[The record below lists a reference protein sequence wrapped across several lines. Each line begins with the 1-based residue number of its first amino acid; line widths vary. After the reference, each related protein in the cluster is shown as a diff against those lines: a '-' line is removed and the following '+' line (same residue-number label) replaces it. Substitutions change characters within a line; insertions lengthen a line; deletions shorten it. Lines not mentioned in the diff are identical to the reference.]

1 MIEKIIPSKY
11 VQMYM
16 SKENI
21 QLQDIDL
28 ATIIYHAPLPVSQTH
43 QLLKELATKTEN
55 PDLKK
60 QIDQRLAYDQMSI
73 ERFLNNDG
81 SCFYETYASDGNIIG
96 HFATID
102 LAKNHALSLG
112 TVFSVQKYQIIGLC
126 KDIIVPHYAY
136 NPRLFSKGTTGAQ
149 SYTGDAISGC
159 RYDVAGQLLDCWS
172 YEMTAEETAIIE
184 DWGANR
190 FEWRFVRLPNPFEYG
205 DAVRSTNTNRMGVV
219 RTSQDEWKQLLQTVE
234 EGKLVCD
241 YTDASITVEF
251 PEKDG
256 VHSHEHIQPIYLE
269 KYNQRENHNG
279 KN

>member
-1 MIEKIIPSKY
+1 MIERIIPSTY
-11 VQMYM
+11 VRKHM

-55 PDLKK
+55 SDLKK
-60 QIDQRLAYDQMSI
+60 QIDQRLAYDQMSL

-81 SCFYETYASDGNIIG
+81 SYFYEAYASDGDVIG
-96 HFATID
+96 HFATMD
-102 LAKNHALSLG
+102 LAKKHALSLG

-126 KDIIVPHYAY
+126 KDIIIPHFAY
-136 NPRLFSKGTTGAQ
+136 NPRLFSKGTTGAR

-172 YEMTAEETAIIE
+172 YEMTAEETAIVE
-184 DWGANR
+184 DWGARR
-190 FEWRFVRLPNPFEYG
+190 FEWRFVQLPNPFECG
-205 DAVRSTNTNRMGVV
+205 DVVRSKNTNRLGVV
-219 RTSQDEWKQLLQTVE
+219 RTSQEDWKQLLQNSE
-234 EGKLVCD
+234 EGTLVYD

-251 PEKDG
+251 SQEDG
-256 VHSHEHIQPIYLE
+256 TQSHKHIQPIYLE
-269 KYNQRENHNG
+269 KA
-279 KN
+279 

>member
-1 MIEKIIPSKY
+1 MIERIIPSTY
-11 VQMYM
+11 VRMHM
-16 SKENI
+16 FKENI

-28 ATIIYHAPLPVSQTH
+28 ATIIYHAPLPVSLTH
-43 QLLKELATKTEN
+43 RYLSELADKTEN
-55 PDLKK
+55 ADLKK
-60 QIDQRLAYDQMSI
+60 QIDQRLIYDQLSI
-73 ERFLNNDG
+73 ERFANNDG
-81 SCFYETYASDGNIIG
+81 SCFYETSASDGDVIG

-112 TVFSVQKYQIIGLC
+112 TAFSVQKYQIIGFC
-126 KDIIVPHYAY
+126 KDIIVPHFAY
-136 NPRLFSKGTTGAQ
+136 NPRLVTKGTTGAQ

-159 RYDVAGQLLDCWS
+159 RYEAAGQLLDCWS
-172 YEMTAEETAIIE
+172 YEMTAEETAIVE

-190 FEWRFVRLPNPFEYG
+190 FEWRFVRLSNPFEYG